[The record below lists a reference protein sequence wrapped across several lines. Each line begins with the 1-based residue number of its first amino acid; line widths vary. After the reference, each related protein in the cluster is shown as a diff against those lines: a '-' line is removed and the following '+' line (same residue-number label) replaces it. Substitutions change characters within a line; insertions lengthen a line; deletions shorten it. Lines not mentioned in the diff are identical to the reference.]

1 MNAVQKNAV
10 LLLLV
15 VVLTLIPFVVRQG
28 AEFGG
33 ADDKAE
39 EIIGEVR
46 PDYHP
51 WFASL
56 WEPPSSEVESFLFA
70 AQAAVGSGF
79 VCYYLGYL
87 KGKAS
92 AGRNH
97 RSCSG
102 AVLRSETGSEYD

>member
-1 MNAVQKNAV
+1 MNIAQKNMILF
-10 LLLLV
+10 LLI
-15 VVLTLIPFVVRQG
+15 VVLVAVPFIIQQG

-33 ADDKAE
+33 ADGRAE

-46 PDYHP
+46 PDYQP

-70 AQAAVGSGF
+70 VQAALGSGF

-87 KGKAS
+87 KGKA
-92 AGRNH
+92 GR
-97 RSCSG
+97 
-102 AVLRSETGSEYD
+102 EKK

>member
-1 MNAVQKNAV
+1 MNIAQKNAI

-15 VVLTLIPFVVRQG
+15 VAIILIPFIIQQG

-33 ADDKAE
+33 ADGRAE

-46 PDYHP
+46 PDYQP

-70 AQAAVGSGF
+70 VQAALGSGF

-92 AGRNH
+92 AEKKQ
-97 RSCSG
+97 
-102 AVLRSETGSEYD
+102 L